1 MEIKEML
8 SQPFAREELKWRV
21 QSCGKSKIGKT
32 WVRFSVYIDIMVI
45 QDRLNNIFGWD
56 GWKSKEYVNEN
67 HSVTVELSLWSKEKG
82 EWITRSG
89 TSDIAEKG
97 NKIQDDN
104 SIKSAATSAFKR
116 SAAAFG
122 IGIYLKEF
130 KEIWGTEC
138 SSDVDGAI
146 KCENKKENLV
156 FYATP
161 KIPDNIFATP
171 KIGIN
176 TAKELVAVLQELYK
190 DQYTGIITTVKN
202 ILKISKLEEMSQKH
216 LEMLEISNYN
226 LDIFAKKVS

>member
-1 MEIKEML
+1 MEIKKML
-8 SQPFAREELKWRV
+8 SQPFTQEELKWRV
-21 QSCGKSKIGKT
+21 QSCGKSKNGKN
-32 WVRFSVYIDIMVI
+32 WVRFSAYIDILVI
-45 QDRLNNIFGWD
+45 QDRLNDIFGWD

-67 HSVTVELSLWSKEKG
+67 HSVTVELSLWSAEKE
-82 EWITRSG
+82 EWITRAG
-89 TSDIAEKG
+89 TSDISEKG
-97 NKIQDDN
+97 NKIQDEN

-138 SSDVDGAI
+138 SSDIRGAI
-146 KCENKKENLV
+146 KCENKKENLI

-161 KIPDNIFATP
+161 IIPNNMFE
-171 KIGIN
+171 KIGTN
-176 TAKELVAVLQELYK
+176 NAKNLATILQKIYK
-190 DQYTGIITTVKN
+190 DQLTGAVTTIKN
-202 ILKISKLEEMSQKH
+202 ILKISKLEEMSPKH